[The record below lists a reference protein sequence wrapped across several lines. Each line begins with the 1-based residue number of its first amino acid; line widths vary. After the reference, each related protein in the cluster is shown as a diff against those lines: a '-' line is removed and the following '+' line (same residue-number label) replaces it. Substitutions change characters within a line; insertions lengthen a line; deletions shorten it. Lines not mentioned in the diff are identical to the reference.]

1 MDALSALFPPTG
13 GNSPSSTAVHHALCA
28 LVASQAEG
36 ASEAARGWSEYGSV
50 FLSAEVQDLIK
61 DSGETIDFPDF
72 CSMMA
77 KKGVNTEEELVD
89 AFRVFDKEGDG
100 HISTAEAR
108 QIMCNVGEHLP
119 EDELDEMIR
128 EIDPDGEGRVDYVK
142 FTKIMLS
149 NKGRWVKRQTP

>member
-1 MDALSALFPPTG
+1 MTLTSGRAHLTEDQLKEAFVVFGDNPGSTQFIEGSTIPTAKLG
-13 GNSPSSTAVHHALCA
+13 TIMRSLGTNPT
-28 LVASQAEG
+28 E
-36 ASEAARGWSEYGSV
+36 
-50 FLSAEVQDLIK
+50 AEVQDLIK

-142 FTKIMLS
+142 FTKIMLE
-149 NKGRWVKRQTP
+149 QHL